1 MSSQKNESGL
11 ATLGRRQFCALVASS
26 LVAPGLAWSNEVNG
40 NVVLYTSVGPE
51 LSLYSVNESNL
62 ALTKDSST
70 MLPANIQYVWPHP
83 SRKIFYVAYSNR
95 AGSSPGT
102 VHGVAVLHV
111 DGRSGRLQPAGEPLK
126 LNNRPI
132 NITVSK
138 NGAHLLVAYND
149 PSELD
154 VYQINPDG
162 SPGAKVIQATTIE
175 TGIYSH
181 QVRVSPSDQTVVL
194 VTRGNDATGSKR
206 EDPGA
211 LKVFDFKD
219 GQLSNEKSIAPGSGY
234 GFGPRHVD
242 FHPTRPWIYVSME
255 RENQLQVFGLQN
267 GKLTEAPLYI
277 KTTLSEPS
285 NVRPAQ
291 VVGPVHVSR
300 DGKFVYLAN
309 RSDGTVDFEGKKVY
323 AGGENS
329 IAVFRVDEHTG
340 EPTLIQN
347 IPTQSFHVRT
357 FTLHPNGKMLVAAS
371 VAPMLVHQDDK
382 IDKVSAALSV
392 FRVEDNGM
400 LTFVRK
406 YDIDMTAGPMFWCGL
421 IALGDG
427 WSKNAA

>member
-1 MSSQKNESGL
+1 MSSKKNESGL
-11 ATLGRRQFCALVASS
+11 PALGRRQFCALVASS
-26 LVAPGLAWSNEVNG
+26 LVVPGITWSKEIGG
-40 NVVLYTSVGPE
+40 NVMLYTSVGPE
-51 LSLYSVNESNL
+51 FNLYSVDENNL

-95 AGSSPGT
+95 SGSSPGT
-102 VHGVAVLHV
+102 VHGVAVLRV
-111 DGRSGRLQPAGEPLK
+111 DGQSGRLQPSGEPLA

-132 NITVSK
+132 SITVSK

-154 VYQINPDG
+154 VYRINPDG
-162 SPGAKVIQATTIE
+162 SPGAKVTQAAATE
-175 TGIYSH
+175 AGIYAH
-181 QVRVSPSDQTVVL
+181 QVRVSPSDKTVVL
-194 VTRGNDATGSKR
+194 VTRGNDATSSKR

-211 LKVFDFKD
+211 LKVFDFKN
-219 GQLSNEKSIAPGSGY
+219 GQLSNEKSIAPGGGY

-242 FHPTRPWIYVSME
+242 FHPSKPWMYVSME
-255 RENQLQVFGLQN
+255 RQNQLQVFGLRN
-267 GKLTEAPLYI
+267 GRLTETPLFI

-309 RSDGTVDFEGKKVY
+309 RSDGTIDFEGKKVY

-329 IAVFRVDEHTG
+329 IAVFRIDEQTG

-371 VAPMLVHQDDK
+371 VAPMLVHENDRVN
-382 IDKVSAALSV
+382 KVSAALSV

-406 YDIDMTAGPMFWCGL
+406 SDIDTTAGPMFWCGL
-421 IALGDG
+421 IALDDA
-427 WSKNAA
+427 WSNNAA